1 MIDENIYLFVGLT
14 STLIGIVLLIYT
26 LGIWVTY
33 RRQIRD
39 NGLPNTQKS
48 IDDELNIKIVTM
60 PVSRSSL
67 LPGNTSTDGTRTYQA
82 PSSIQPVQSMPTVNS
97 GMAPMPQPP
106 AQQQQWIVELENLIL
121 QHAMGLIQPDV
132 YQQRKQELMRKSQ
145 SGSMTTTSL
154 PTQDQD
160 TDKAYTSHE
169 ELLIDYA
176 EGIITAR
183 EYEQQ
188 KIRFMQKSEPM
199 S

>member
-1 MIDENIYLFVGLT
+1 MT
-14 STLIGIVLLIYT
+14 
-26 LGIWVTY
+26 
-33 RRQIRD
+33 
-39 NGLPNTQKS
+39 
-48 IDDELNIKIVTM
+48 
-60 PVSRSSL
+60 
-67 LPGNTSTDGTRTYQA
+67 
-82 PSSIQPVQSMPTVNS
+82 
-97 GMAPMPQPP
+97 QPP

-154 PTQDQD
+154 PTQD
-160 TDKAYTSHE
+160 TDKTYTSHE

-188 KIRFMQKSEPM
+188 KVRFTQKSEPM